1 MASKEPA
8 MTWHRGRGSISGG
21 ELLVILGLIG
31 LAGAALTPR
40 TAEAKR
46 ERACMSNLRQVCL
59 ALQLYL
65 DDYNDRLPPRETYA
79 EVLDYFSE
87 APGRRKGGD
96 RRGPKVAFVAGCARA
111 AGANP
116 YLRWPVALDSYVRTR
131 EVWRCPSALLEQGP
145 GFVNP
150 DRDWLGYLKSYE
162 GAWGAST
169 GLCPGRGTYPVG
181 WGGAVTDSMR
191 QGRPAARRPALSE
204 PVPAGVFAQ
213 SIGVNTTAAGKH
225 VRQLGEAATFVICGD
240 GGAQVETFSI
250 GTLAFPDICALEC
263 ANEVCGWADWET
275 CTWAADCGLF
285 DNAPN
290 DGSFLRNAELRRRYT
305 RHNGGVNIG
314 FLDGH
319 AEWFDSEKVPV
330 AWRETEAGPPSI
342 RGVEP
347 WGPRADC
354 GFGEANPG
362 VPTLF
367 D

>member
-1 MASKEPA
+1 MKLRE
-8 MTWHRGRGSISGG
+8 WHGGISGG
-21 ELLVILGLIG
+21 EVLVIVGLVA
-31 LAGAALTPR
+31 LAGSALTPR
-40 TAEAKR
+40 TSEEKR
-46 ERACMSNLRQVCL
+46 QRACMSNLRQVCL
-59 ALQLYL
+59 ALQLYQ
-65 DDYNDRLPPRETYA
+65 DDHNDRLPPRETA
-79 EVLDYFSE
+79 RHVLDYF
-87 APGRRKGGD
+87 ATGPGGKWGGRRATGGFGSECP
-96 RRGPKVAFVAGCARA
+96 RGTPP
-111 AGANP
+111 NP
-116 YLRWPVALDSYVRTR
+116 YLRWPVVLDSYVSTR
-131 EVWRCPSALLEQGP
+131 EVWRCPSALLEQAP
-145 GFVNP
+145 GFINP
-150 DRDWLGYLKSYE
+150 EPDWLGYLQSHE
-162 GAWGAST
+162 GVWGATT
-169 GLCPGRGTYPVG
+169 GLCPGRGSYPLG
-181 WGGAVTDSMR
+181 WGGAVTDSIL
-191 QGRPAARRPALSE
+191 QGRPAVRRPALSD
-204 PVPAGVFAQ
+204 PVPPGVFAQ
-213 SIGVNTTAAGKH
+213 SIGVNTTVAGKH
-225 VRQLGEAATFVICGD
+225 VRQLGEAATFAICAD

-290 DGSFLRNAELRRRYT
+290 DGSFLRNAELRRRYA

-347 WGPRADC
+347 WGPRTEC

-367 D
+367 